1 VRAKVDRQRLAGPAG
16 LRDGRGSAA
25 GALGRWAG
33 DVRHSDDLPEGYHAT
48 TRGAELIEFGSRA
61 VEGCTPERRVVGLR
75 QVDGMPHTTG
85 VVGSA
90 SD

>member
-1 VRAKVDRQRLAGPAG
+1 MAGKAQPE
-16 LRDGRGSAA
+16 
-25 GALGRWAG
+25 RWEVG
-33 DVRHSDDLPEGYHAT
+33 GGVWHPDDLPEGYHAT

-75 QVDGMPHTTG
+75 QVDGMPHTTS
-85 VVGSA
+85 VVASA